1 MMKYSDTKRVRKIS
15 RPIVWAMMC
24 ASLLFAGVSGCSK
37 FASQKV
43 SGAYPPSIQ
52 TDDTVVATLVSSL
65 WSTKD
70 EDRADSEEKIIA
82 FAQKSP
88 AKRELVI
95 NKLLSSVNAEK
106 ELDGTHTILNTSFLY
121 WKSVTNIFVEL
132 NATEAVDV
140 LIRCVQCSNG
150 MTGNFGEPP
159 ASVALVRMGK
169 PILPRLSKAL
179 GEELDAYKRMKLVLC
194 IARIG
199 GSEAIS
205 YLEQALG
212 SETHKDVRN
221 VIKFNLSEMK
231 SKN

>member
-1 MMKYSDTKRVRKIS
+1 MMKYTDAKRVRKIS
-15 RPIVWAMMC
+15 RPVIWTMIC
-24 ASLLFAGVSGCSK
+24 AGLLLVVVSGCSK
-37 FASQKV
+37 FTPETV
-43 SGAYPPSIQ
+43 SGAYIPSMQ
-52 TDDTVVATLVSSL
+52 SDDTLVATLVSSL
-65 WSTKD
+65 WSTRDKD
-70 EDRADSEEKIIA
+70 RTDSEKTIIA

-106 ELDGTHTILNTSFLY
+106 ELDGTHTVLNTSFVY

-132 NATEAVDV
+132 NATEVVDV

-169 PILPRLSKAL
+169 PILPRLSKGL
-179 GEELDAYKRMKLVLC
+179 GQERDAYKRMKLVLC

-199 GSEAIS
+199 GLEAIS
-205 YLEQALG
+205 YLEQALR
-212 SETHKDVRN
+212 SEPDKDVRN

-231 SKN
+231 SNN